1 MKTFIISKTD
11 ITNKPELIMSAL
23 STNNERLILTTCWP
37 FNSST
42 TGPNRYILTA
52 DILKNSK
59 DINLDF

>member
-1 MKTFIISKTD
+1 
-11 ITNKPELIMSAL
+11 MSAFN
-23 STNNERLILTTCWP
+23 SENERLILTTCWP